1 MGIMKRFCTAL
12 MFAAAVLLLSACG
25 ASKKTQAQR
34 LPVMGQ
40 LEWSKPLQKPDGSFV
55 VELSGLCLSKD
66 KDFLWGVGDNGNLYK
81 IGFDGSFENHWYEKS
96 DLEGITLDPSTGN
109 LYLDAE
115 PYRVFKMTPPDYN
128 GKETVVQV
136 EEAARLRNDGIEGIT
151 WYKGDLYL
159 GAQTKALLWKY
170 SVDGRK
176 LEDTRSL
183 RDIAPT
189 LSEIADLC
197 YDPEGDYLW
206 VMDSNKRSREVPDM
220 KPFTLYLFDG
230 AATKLLATYDLSAFA
245 NENPESVCVDRAH
258 GCIWVA
264 DDCGDN
270 SPSILHKVSFIF

>member
-1 MGIMKRFCTAL
+1 MKRICTAL

-25 ASKKTQAQR
+25 ASRKTQVQR

-40 LEWSKPLQKPDGSFV
+40 LEWSKQLQKADKDFV

-81 IGFDGSFENHWYEKS
+81 INFDGTFENHWYEKS

-176 LEDTRSL
+176 LADTRSL
-183 RDIAPT
+183 RDVAPT

-206 VMDSNKRSREVPDM
+206 VMDSNKYSREVPDM
-220 KPFTLYLFDG
+220 KPFTLYLFNG
-230 AATKLLATYDLSAFA
+230 EATELLATYDLSGIAK
-245 NENPESVCVDRAH
+245 ENPESVCVDRAH

-264 DDCGDN
+264 DDCGDDN
-270 SPSILHKVSFIF
+270 PSILHKIAFSF

>member
-1 MGIMKRFCTAL
+1 MKKLYTTL
-12 MFAAAVLLLSACG
+12 MLAAAVLLLSACG
-25 ASKKTQAQR
+25 TSKNTQVQR
-34 LPVMGQ
+34 LPQMGQ
-40 LEWSKPLQKPDGSFV
+40 VEWSKPLQKPDGSFV

-96 DLEGITLDPSTGN
+96 DLEGITLDSSTGN
-109 LYLDAE
+109 LYLAAE

-151 WYKGDLYL
+151 WYKGTLYL
-159 GAQTKALLWKY
+159 GAQTKATLWQY
-170 SVDGRK
+170 SVDGQK
-176 LEDTRSL
+176 LQDTRSL

-197 YDPEGDYLW
+197 YDPEGDFLW

-230 AATKLLATYDLSAFA
+230 AATRLLATYDLSAFA

-264 DDCGDN
+264 DDCGDEH
-270 SPSILHKVSFIF
+270 PSILHKVSFIF